1 LDTCLRVSIASSK
14 LLTGKY
20 VNRTYFLAGIKLISA
35 AVIIPSEPNEAAVY
49 QRVAGRIAMPI
60 LMDVL
65 SPLYDDYPTLRPLDW
80 ED

>member
-1 LDTCLRVSIASSK
+1 MTADR
-14 LLTGKY
+14 
-20 VNRTYFLAGIKLISA
+20 
-35 AVIIPSEPNEAAVY
+35 VIISDQETAKKICHLMDEMFRRVEESVSLVRETCEPNEAAVY